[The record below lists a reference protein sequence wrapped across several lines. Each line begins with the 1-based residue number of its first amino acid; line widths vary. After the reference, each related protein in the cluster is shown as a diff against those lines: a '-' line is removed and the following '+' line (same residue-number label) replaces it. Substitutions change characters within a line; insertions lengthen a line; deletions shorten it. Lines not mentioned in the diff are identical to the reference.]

1 MLVLLIPLNP
11 GLWLIFLFTY
21 LLGDRWGWNVT
32 YQSIKLAHRLQI
44 TQCFNHQSPHQSP
57 VPQPRPPLSKLLTPF
72 PLPAPSLAHISQPL
86 LQAAAWIAF
95 PGTLLSSWSLLFFP
109 MTRPAK
115 MYLWHLNAKIVLIC
129 FWITAL
135 AVYRYIMRFFKI
147 NIWTYYR
154 IIWSMS
160 KNTMFRDQT
169 FSISSRKTSAFP
181 AKEVSEVDRWHP
193 FWLHALSMVGSFFSF
208 SVKSPSELS
217 APSSVLLGCP
227 SLAVPPFPLQC
238 SADLLACLP
247 FVPWH
252 LQPILQSTFTT

>member
-1 MLVLLIPLNP
+1 
-11 GLWLIFLFTY
+11 
-21 LLGDRWGWNVT
+21 
-32 YQSIKLAHRLQI
+32 
-44 TQCFNHQSPHQSP
+44 

-193 FWLHALSMVGSFFSF
+193 FLTPCTLYGGLFLLLQCQVSFWAVCSFLRPTWLS
-208 SVKSPSELS
+208 
-217 APSSVLLGCP
+217 LLGCP
-227 SLAVPPFPLQC
+227 SLPLTVQCRPP
-238 SADLLACLP
+238 CLP
-247 FVPWH
+247 SLCPLASSANFAIYLHHIETGLPLPYLRASDVP
-252 LQPILQSTFTT
+252 